1 MTTQQITGATGLAA
15 LLGSPVEHSQSPLIH
30 NTAFQYLQLPC
41 VYLAFDV
48 KPENLEE
55 AVEGLK
61 AVNAIGF
68 NLTMPHKQAV
78 IPYLQGL
85 SEEASIIGAVNTV
98 KVEGIRLTGYNTDCQ
113 GFQLSLQDVGFKAE
127 GKKAVIAGSGG
138 AARSVA
144 LALAKEKVSQLVLLN
159 RSLHRAEEIAEMLQE
174 ATPEINVKVASLN
187 QENLARE
194 LEEAELLV
202 NSTPLGMDERG
213 SESIVEDVSMLK
225 PHLLVFDLLYYPP
238 RTHLMKQAEAQG
250 CKAVNGLNMLVW
262 QAALAFE
269 IWTGVPMPVEIV
281 KKQFT
286 SL

>member
-30 NTAFQYLQLPC
+30 NTAFQHLQLPC
-41 VYLAFDV
+41 IYLAFDV
-48 KPENLEE
+48 KPENLKE

-78 IPYLQGL
+78 IPYLQEL
-85 SEEASIIGAVNTV
+85 SDEAAIIGAVNTV
-98 KVEGIRLTGYNTDCQ
+98 KVEGNRLIGHNTDCK

-159 RSLHRAEEIAEMLQE
+159 RSLHRAEEIAQMLHE
-174 ATPEINVKVASLN
+174 ATPEIDVKVASLN

-194 LEEAELLV
+194 LEEAALLV
-202 NSTPLGMDERG
+202 NSTPLGMDEG
-213 SESIVEDVSMLK
+213 GTESIVEDASILK
-225 PHLLVFDLLYYPP
+225 PHLLVSDLLYYPP
-238 RTHLMKQAEAQG
+238 QTYLMKQAEAQG
-250 CKAVNGLNMLVW
+250 CKAVNGLNMLIW

-269 IWTGVPMPVEIV
+269 IWTGVAMPVEVV
-281 KKQFT
+281 KKQFA